1 MVEININF
9 MFTLKERLMDN
20 HLNSTYQERMNQT
33 VRAKLEAVLPHLE
46 PGMKLLDFGSGF
58 SPEFI
63 HQIEKRGVIYHAY
76 DVSPTVQRQLSVHGT
91 ICLKDLTE
99 KIEYYDVIFAS
110 SVFHELVSYHTESE
124 YTTIVRNLM
133 DTLKQYGKIVI
144 RDWDFMLQIDNEEK
158 RKSVQFRMEKL
169 VELRQ
174 WCDAL
179 LQNEVIDWF
188 EIDTSKYVVTA
199 TEFDMLQIMF
209 HVTWGVDALERES
222 RETYTSM
229 ITAYNIVDN
238 STEPDTVVF
247 DTKYDEYDDT
257 YLPHLQKYFLIDE
270 LPQHTKSVLT
280 LMKIPDLQK

>member
-1 MVEININF
+1 

-20 HLNSTYQERMNQT
+20 HLSSTYQERMNQT

-63 HQIEKRGVIYHAY
+63 HEIEKRGVTYHAY
-76 DVSPTVQRQLSVHGT
+76 DISPTVQRQLSVHGT
-91 ICLKDLTE
+91 VCLKDLTE

-133 DTLKQYGKIVI
+133 DTLKQYGKIII
-144 RDWDFMLQIDNEEK
+144 RDWDFPIQIDNEET

-169 VELRQ
+169 VELRE

-179 LQNEVIDWF
+179 LQNKVIEWF

-199 TEFDMLQIMF
+199 TEFDLLQIMF
-209 HVTWGVDALERES
+209 HVTWGLDALERES
-222 RETYTSM
+222 REIYTSM
-229 ITAYNIVDN
+229 ITAYNILKE

-247 DTKYDEYDDT
+247 DTKYDDYDDT
-257 YLPHLQKYFLIDE
+257 YLPHLQKYFLIDK

-280 LMKIPDLQK
+280 LMKIPQIR

>member
-1 MVEININF
+1 

-20 HLNSTYQERMNQT
+20 HLSSTYQERMNQT
-33 VRAKLEAVLPHLE
+33 VRAKLEAVLPYLE

-91 ICLKDLTE
+91 VCLKDLTE

-133 DTLKQYGKIVI
+133 DTLKKYGKIVI
-144 RDWDFMLQIDNEEK
+144 RDWDFPIQIDNEET

-169 VELRQ
+169 VELRE

-179 LQNEVIDWF
+179 LQNKVIEWF

-199 TEFDMLQIMF
+199 TEFDLLQIMF
-209 HVTWGVDALERES
+209 HVTWGLDALQRES
-222 RETYTSM
+222 KEIYPS
-229 ITAYNIVDN
+229 ILTAYNIVDN

-247 DTKYDEYDDT
+247 DNEYDEYDDT

-280 LMKIPDLQK
+280 LMKIPKIR

>member
-1 MVEININF
+1 
-9 MFTLKERLMDN
+9 MDN

-33 VRAKLEAVLPHLE
+33 VIVKLEAVLRYLE

-91 ICLKDLTE
+91 VCLKDLTE
-99 KIEYYDVIFAS
+99 KIKYYDVIFAS
-110 SVFHELVSYHTESE
+110 SVFHELVSYQTELE
-124 YTTIVRNLM
+124 YTTVVRNLM

-144 RDWDFMLQIDNEEK
+144 RDWDFPIQIDNEET

-169 VELRQ
+169 VEIRQ

-179 LQNEVIDWF
+179 LQVIDWL

-199 TEFDMLQIMF
+199 TEFDLLQIMF
-209 HVTWGVDALERES
+209 HVTWGLDAIERES

-270 LPQHTKSVLT
+270 LPQHTKTVLT
-280 LMKIPDLQK
+280 LIKIPDLRK

>member
-1 MVEININF
+1 
-9 MFTLKERLMDN
+9 MDN

-33 VRAKLEAVLPHLE
+33 VQAKLHAVLPYLE

-76 DVSPTVQRQLSVHGT
+76 DISPTVNRQLTANGT
-91 ICLKDLTE
+91 TCITDLTE
-99 KIEYYDVIFAS
+99 KVEYYDVIFVS
-110 SVFHELVSYHTESE
+110 SVFHELISYKTESE
-124 YTTIVRNLM
+124 CTTIVRNLM

-144 RDWDFMLQIDNEEK
+144 RDWDFTVQEDDELTC
-158 RKSVQFRMEKL
+158 KSVPFRMEKL

-179 LQNEVIDWF
+179 LKNNIIQWF
-188 EIDTSKYVVTA
+188 EIDTHNYVVTA

-209 HVTWGVDALERES
+209 HVTWGIGALERES

-229 ITAYNIVDN
+229 ITSFNITKEA
-238 STEPDTVVF
+238 TEPDTVVF
-247 DTKYDEYDDT
+247 DNSYNEYDAT
-257 YLPHLQKYFLIDE
+257 YLPYLQKYFLLDE

-280 LMKIPDLQK
+280 LMKIPKIR

>member
-1 MVEININF
+1 

-20 HLNSTYQERMNQT
+20 HLSSTYQERMNQT

-76 DVSPTVQRQLSVHGT
+76 DISPTVQRQLTVNGT
-91 ICLKDLTE
+91 TCVTDLSD
-99 KIEYYDVIFAS
+99 KVEYYDVIFAS
-110 SVFHELVSYHTESE
+110 SVFHELVSYKTESE
-124 YTTIVRNLM
+124 CTTIVRNLM
-133 DTLKQYGKIVI
+133 NTLKQYGKIII
-144 RDWDFMLQIDNEEK
+144 RDWDFPIQIDNEET
-158 RKSVQFRMEKL
+158 RKVVPFRMEKL
-169 VELRQ
+169 VEIRQ

-179 LQNEVIDWF
+179 LENKIIEWF
-188 EIDTSKYVVTA
+188 EIDTKKYTVTA

-209 HVTWGVDALERES
+209 HVTWGLDAIERES
-222 RETYTSM
+222 REIYTSM

-247 DTKYDEYDDT
+247 DTKYEEYDDT

-270 LPQHTKSVLT
+270 LPQHTKTVLT
-280 LMKIPDLQK
+280 LMKIPKIR

>member
-1 MVEININF
+1 
-9 MFTLKERLMDN
+9 MDN

-33 VRAKLEAVLPHLE
+33 VRAKLDAVLPHLE

-76 DVSPTVQRQLSVHGT
+76 DISPTVQRQLIANGT
-91 ICLKDLTE
+91 TCVTDLSD
-99 KIEYYDVIFAS
+99 KVEYYDVIFAS
-110 SVFHELVSYHTESE
+110 SVFHEIVSYHTESE

-144 RDWDFMLQIDNEEK
+144 RDWDFMLQIDNEET
-158 RKSVQFRMEKL
+158 RKSVPFRMEKL
-169 VELRQ
+169 VELRE

-179 LQNEVIDWF
+179 LQNKVIEWF

-199 TEFDMLQIMF
+199 TEFDLLQIMF
-209 HVTWGVDALERES
+209 HVTWGLDALERES
-222 RETYTSM
+222 REIYTSM

-270 LPQHTKSVLT
+270 LPQHTKTVLT
-280 LMKIPDLQK
+280 LIKIPDLRK

>member
-1 MVEININF
+1 
-9 MFTLKERLMDN
+9 MDN
-20 HLNSTYQERMNQT
+20 HLDDTYQERMNQSIQ
-33 VRAKLEAVLPHLE
+33 VKLDAILPHLK
-46 PGMKLLDFGSGF
+46 PGMKMLDFGSGF

-63 HQIEKRGVIYHAY
+63 YQIERRGVTYHAY
-76 DVSPTVQRQLSVHGT
+76 DVSPTVQRQLSMLGT
-91 ICLKDLTE
+91 VCLKDLTE

-110 SVFHELVSYHTESE
+110 SVFHELVSYQTESE

-144 RDWDFMLQIDNEEK
+144 RDWDFMLQIDNEET

-169 VELRQ
+169 VELRE
-174 WCDAL
+174 WCEAL
-179 LQNEVIDWF
+179 QKNKVIAWF

-199 TEFDMLQIMF
+199 TEFDLLQIMF
-209 HVTWGVDALERES
+209 HVTWGLDAIERES
-222 RETYTSM
+222 KEIYPP
-229 ITAYNIVDN
+229 ILTAYHIVDE

-247 DTKYDEYDDT
+247 DSEYDEYDDT

-280 LMKIPDLQK
+280 LMKIPDLRK

>member
-1 MVEININF
+1 MEEININF

-20 HLNSTYQERMNQT
+20 HLSSTYQERMNQT

-58 SPEFI
+58 STEFI
-63 HQIEKRGVIYHAY
+63 HEIEKRGVIYHAY
-76 DVSPTVQRQLSVHGT
+76 DISPTVQRQLSVHGT
-91 ICLKDLTE
+91 VCLKDLTE
-99 KIEYYDVIFAS
+99 KIEYYDVVFAS
-110 SVFHELVSYHTESE
+110 SVFHELVSYQTESE

-144 RDWDFMLQIDNEEK
+144 RDWDFMLQIDNEEI

-169 VELRQ
+169 VEIRQ

-209 HVTWGVDALERES
+209 HVTWGLDALQRES

-229 ITAYNIVDN
+229 VTAFNMLKEA
-238 STEPDTVVF
+238 TEPDTVVF
-247 DTKYDEYDDT
+247 DTEYDEYDYS

-280 LMKIPDLQK
+280 LMKIPKLR

>member
-1 MVEININF
+1 
-9 MFTLKERLMDN
+9 MDN

-33 VRAKLEAVLPHLE
+33 VRAKLEAVLRYLE
-46 PGMKLLDFGSGF
+46 PGMKMLDFGSGF

-63 HQIEKRGVIYHAY
+63 HEIEKRGVIYHAY
-76 DVSPTVQRQLSVHGT
+76 DISPTVQRQLIVNGT
-91 ICLKDLTE
+91 TCVTDLSD
-99 KIEYYDVIFAS
+99 KVEYYDVIFAS

-124 YTTIVRNLM
+124 CTTIVRNLI
-133 DTLKQYGKIVI
+133 DTLKQYGKIII
-144 RDWDFMLQIDNEEK
+144 RDWDFILQIDNEET
-158 RKSVQFRMEKL
+158 RKSVPFRMEKL
-169 VELRQ
+169 IEIRQ
-174 WCDAL
+174 WCEAL
-179 LQNEVIDWF
+179 LKNKVIKWF
-188 EIDTSKYVVTA
+188 EIDTHKYVVTA

-229 ITAYNIVDN
+229 VTAFNMLKEA
-238 STEPDTVVF
+238 TEPDTVVF

-280 LMKIPDLQK
+280 IMKIPDLRK

>member
-1 MVEININF
+1 
-9 MFTLKERLMDN
+9 MDN

-33 VRAKLEAVLPHLE
+33 VRAKLEAVLRYLE

-76 DVSPTVQRQLSVHGT
+76 DISPTVQRQLTVNGT
-91 ICLKDLTE
+91 TCVTDLSD
-99 KIEYYDVIFAS
+99 KVEYYDVIFAS

-124 YTTIVRNLM
+124 YTTIVKNLM

-144 RDWDFMLQIDNEEK
+144 RDWDFPIQIDNEET

-179 LQNEVIDWF
+179 LKNEVIEWF

-199 TEFDMLQIMF
+199 TEFDLLQIMF
-209 HVTWGVDALERES
+209 HVTWGLDALERES

-229 ITAYNIVDN
+229 VTAYNIVDN

-270 LPQHTKSVLT
+270 LPQHTKTVLT
-280 LMKIPDLQK
+280 LMKIPDLRK

>member
-1 MVEININF
+1 MEEININF

-20 HLNSTYQERMNQT
+20 HLSSTYQERMNQT

-58 SPEFI
+58 STEFI
-63 HQIEKRGVIYHAY
+63 HEIEKRGVIYHAY
-76 DVSPTVQRQLSVHGT
+76 DISPTVQRQLSVHGT
-91 ICLKDLTE
+91 VCLKDLTE
-99 KIEYYDVIFAS
+99 KIEYYDVVFAS
-110 SVFHELVSYHTESE
+110 SVFHELVSYQTESE

-144 RDWDFMLQIDNEEK
+144 RDWDFPIQIDNEET

-169 VELRQ
+169 VEIRQ

-199 TEFDMLQIMF
+199 TEFDLLQIMF
-209 HVTWGVDALERES
+209 HVTWGLDAIERES
-222 RETYTSM
+222 REIYTSM

-280 LMKIPDLQK
+280 LMKIPQIR

>member
-1 MVEININF
+1 
-9 MFTLKERLMDN
+9 MFTLKETLMDN

-76 DVSPTVQRQLSVHGT
+76 DVSPTVQRQLSVHCT
-91 ICLKDLTE
+91 VCLNDLTE

-110 SVFHELVSYHTESE
+110 SVFHELVSYHIESE

-144 RDWDFMLQIDNEEK
+144 RDWDFMLQIDNEET

-169 VELRQ
+169 VEIRQ

-199 TEFDMLQIMF
+199 TEFDLLQIMF

-222 RETYTSM
+222 REIYPPM
-229 ITAYNIVDN
+229 ITAYNIVDVA
-238 STEPDTVVF
+238 TEPDTVIF
-247 DTKYDEYDDT
+247 DTEYEEYDYS
-257 YLPHLQKYFLIDE
+257 YLPHLQKYFLIGE

-280 LMKIPDLQK
+280 LMKIPQIR

>member
-1 MVEININF
+1 
-9 MFTLKERLMDN
+9 MDN

-63 HQIEKRGVIYHAY
+63 HQIENRGVTYHAY
-76 DVSPTVQRQLSVHGT
+76 DISPTVQRQLTINGT
-91 ICLKDLTE
+91 TCVTDLSD
-99 KIEYYDVIFAS
+99 KVEYYDVIFAS

-144 RDWDFMLQIDNEEK
+144 RDWDFMLQIDNEET
-158 RKSVQFRMEKL
+158 RKSVPFRMEKL
-169 VELRQ
+169 VELRE

-179 LQNEVIDWF
+179 LQNKVIEWF
-188 EIDTSKYVVTA
+188 EIDTNKYVVTA

-209 HVTWGVDALERES
+209 HVTWGLDALERES
-222 RETYTSM
+222 RESYTSM
-229 ITAYNIVDN
+229 VTAFNMLKEA
-238 STEPDTVVF
+238 TEPDTVVF
-247 DTKYDEYDDT
+247 DNEYNEYDDT

-280 LMKIPDLQK
+280 LMKIPDLRK

>member
-1 MVEININF
+1 
-9 MFTLKERLMDN
+9 MDN

-33 VRAKLEAVLPHLE
+33 VQAKLHAVLPYLE
-46 PGMKLLDFGSGF
+46 AGMKLLDFGSGF

-76 DVSPTVQRQLSVHGT
+76 DISPTVNRQLTANGT
-91 ICLKDLTE
+91 TCVTDLMDVV
-99 KIEYYDVIFAS
+99 EYYDVIFVS
-110 SVFHELVSYHTESE
+110 SVFHELISYQTESE
-124 YTTIVRNLM
+124 YITIVRNLM

-144 RDWDFMLQIDNEEK
+144 RDWDFTKQQDDEVT
-158 RKSVQFRMEKL
+158 RKSIPFRMEKL
-169 VELRQ
+169 VEIRK

-179 LQNEVIDWF
+179 LKNKIIQWF

-209 HVTWGVDALERES
+209 HATWGLDALERES

-229 ITAYNIVDN
+229 ITAFNIVQEA
-238 STEPDTVVF
+238 TEPDTVV
-247 DTKYDEYDDT
+247 YDDSYNEYDAT
-257 YLPHLQKYFLIDE
+257 YLPHLQNFFLIDD

-280 LMKIPDLQK
+280 LMKIPKIR

>member
-1 MVEININF
+1 

-20 HLNSTYQERMNQT
+20 HLSSTYQERMNQT
-33 VRAKLEAVLPHLE
+33 VRVKLEAVLPHLE

-63 HQIEKRGVIYHAY
+63 HQIENRGVTYHAY
-76 DVSPTVQRQLSVHGT
+76 DISPTVQRQLTVNGT
-91 ICLKDLTE
+91 TCVTDLSD
-99 KIEYYDVIFAS
+99 KVEYYDVIFAS
-110 SVFHELVSYHTESE
+110 SVFHELVSYQTESE

-144 RDWDFMLQIDNEEK
+144 RDWDFMLQIDNEET
-158 RKSVQFRMEKL
+158 RQSVQFRMEKL
-169 VELRQ
+169 IEIRQ

-179 LQNEVIDWF
+179 LQNKVIDWF

-199 TEFDMLQIMF
+199 TEFDLLQIMF
-209 HVTWGVDALERES
+209 HVTWGLDAIERES
-222 RETYTSM
+222 REIYTSM
-229 ITAYNIVDN
+229 ITAFNMLKEA
-238 STEPDTVVF
+238 TEPDTVVF
-247 DTKYDEYDDT
+247 DTEYDEYDYS

-280 LMKIPDLQK
+280 LMKIPQIR

>member
-1 MVEININF
+1 MEEININF

-20 HLNSTYQERMNQT
+20 HLSSTYQERMNQT

-58 SPEFI
+58 STEFI
-63 HQIEKRGVIYHAY
+63 HEIEKRGVIYHAY
-76 DVSPTVQRQLSVHGT
+76 DISPTVQRQLSVHGT
-91 ICLKDLTE
+91 VCLKDLTE
-99 KIEYYDVIFAS
+99 KIEYYDVVFAS
-110 SVFHELVSYHTESE
+110 SVFHELVSYQTESE

-144 RDWDFMLQIDNEEK
+144 RDWDFMLQIDNEET

-169 VELRQ
+169 VEIRQ

-199 TEFDMLQIMF
+199 TEFDLLQIMF
-209 HVTWGVDALERES
+209 HVTWGLDAIERES
-222 RETYTSM
+222 REIYTSM

-280 LMKIPDLQK
+280 LMKIPDLRK

>member
-1 MVEININF
+1 

-20 HLNSTYQERMNQT
+20 QLSSTYQERMNQT
-33 VRAKLEAVLPHLE
+33 VRAKLEAVLPYLE

-91 ICLKDLTE
+91 VCLKDLTE

-133 DTLKQYGKIVI
+133 DTLKKYGKIVI
-144 RDWDFMLQIDNEEK
+144 RDWDFPIQIDNEET

-169 VELRQ
+169 VELRE

-179 LQNEVIDWF
+179 LQNKVIEWF

-199 TEFDMLQIMF
+199 TEFDLLQIMF
-209 HVTWGVDALERES
+209 HVTWGLDALQRES
-222 RETYTSM
+222 KEIYPS
-229 ITAYNIVDN
+229 ILTAYNIVDN

-247 DTKYDEYDDT
+247 DNEYDEYDDT

-280 LMKIPDLQK
+280 LMKIPKIR

>member
-1 MVEININF
+1 
-9 MFTLKERLMDN
+9 MDN
-20 HLNSTYQERMNQT
+20 HLNTTYQERMNQT
-33 VRAKLEAVLPHLE
+33 VQAKLHAVLPYLE
-46 PGMKLLDFGSGF
+46 PSMKLLDFGSGF

-76 DVSPTVQRQLSVHGT
+76 DTSPTVNRQLTANGT
-91 ICLKDLTE
+91 TCITDLTE
-99 KIEYYDVIFAS
+99 KVEYYDVIFAS
-110 SVFHELVSYHTESE
+110 SVFHELVSYKTESE
-124 YTTIVRNLM
+124 CTTTVRNLM

-144 RDWDFMLQIDNEEK
+144 RDWDFTKQQDNELT
-158 RKSVQFRMEKL
+158 RKSVPFRMEKL
-169 VELRQ
+169 VEIRQ

-179 LQNEVIDWF
+179 LKNNIIQWF

-229 ITAYNIVDN
+229 ITVFNVAKEA
-238 STEPDTVVF
+238 TEPDTVV
-247 DTKYDEYDDT
+247 YDDSYNEYDAT
-257 YLPHLQKYFLIDE
+257 YLPHLQKYFLIDD

-280 LMKIPDLQK
+280 LTKIPKIR

>member
-1 MVEININF
+1 
-9 MFTLKERLMDN
+9 MDN

-46 PGMKLLDFGSGF
+46 PRMKLLDFGSGF

-63 HQIEKRGVIYHAY
+63 HEIEERGVIYHAY
-76 DVSPTVQRQLSVHGT
+76 DISPTVQRQLSVHGT
-91 ICLKDLTE
+91 VCLKDLTE
-99 KIEYYDVIFAS
+99 KVEYYDVIFAS

-124 YTTIVRNLM
+124 YTIIVRNLM

-144 RDWDFMLQIDNEEK
+144 RDWDFPIQIDNEET

-169 VELRQ
+169 VEIRQ

-199 TEFDMLQIMF
+199 TEFDLLQIMF
-209 HVTWGVDALERES
+209 HVTWGLDAIERES
-222 RETYTSM
+222 REIYTSM
-229 ITAYNIVDN
+229 VTAFNMLKEA
-238 STEPDTVVF
+238 TEPDTVVF
-247 DTKYDEYDDT
+247 DTEYDEYDYS

-280 LMKIPDLQK
+280 LMKIPQIR

>member
-1 MVEININF
+1 MEEININF

-20 HLNSTYQERMNQT
+20 HLSSTYQERMNQT

-58 SPEFI
+58 STEFI
-63 HQIEKRGVIYHAY
+63 HEIEKRGVIYHAY
-76 DVSPTVQRQLSVHGT
+76 DISPTVQRRLSVHGT
-91 ICLKDLTE
+91 VCLKDLTE
-99 KIEYYDVIFAS
+99 KIEYYDVVFAS
-110 SVFHELVSYHTESE
+110 SVFHELVSYQTESE

-144 RDWDFMLQIDNEEK
+144 RDWDFMLQIDNEET

-169 VELRQ
+169 VEIRQ

-199 TEFDMLQIMF
+199 TEFDLLQIMF
-209 HVTWGVDALERES
+209 HVTWGLDAIERES
-222 RETYTSM
+222 REIYTSM

-280 LMKIPDLQK
+280 LMKIPQIR

>member
-1 MVEININF
+1 

-20 HLNSTYQERMNQT
+20 HLSSTYQERMNQT

-91 ICLKDLTE
+91 VCLKDLTE

-110 SVFHELVSYHTESE
+110 SVFHELVSYQTESE

-144 RDWDFMLQIDNEEK
+144 RDWDFMLQIDNEET
-158 RKSVQFRMEKL
+158 RQSVQFRMEKL

-174 WCDAL
+174 WCEAL

-199 TEFDMLQIMF
+199 TEFDLLQIMF

-222 RETYTSM
+222 REIYTSM

-270 LPQHTKSVLT
+270 LPQHTKTVLT
-280 LMKIPDLQK
+280 LMKIPDLRK

>member
-1 MVEININF
+1 

-20 HLNSTYQERMNQT
+20 HLSSTYQERMNQT

-63 HQIEKRGVIYHAY
+63 HEIENRGITYHAY
-76 DVSPTVQRQLSVHGT
+76 DISPTVQRQLTVNGT
-91 ICLKDLTE
+91 TCVTDLSD
-99 KIEYYDVIFAS
+99 KVEYYDVIFAS
-110 SVFHELVSYHTESE
+110 SVFHELVSYQTESE

-144 RDWDFMLQIDNEEK
+144 RDWDFMLQIDNEET
-158 RKSVQFRMEKL
+158 RQSVQFRMEKL
-169 VELRQ
+169 VEIRQ

-179 LQNEVIDWF
+179 LQNKVIDWF

-199 TEFDMLQIMF
+199 TEFDLLQIMF
-209 HVTWGVDALERES
+209 HVTWGLDAIERES
-222 RETYTSM
+222 REIYTSM

-247 DTKYDEYDDT
+247 DTKYEEYDDT

-270 LPQHTKSVLT
+270 LPQHTKTVLT
-280 LMKIPDLQK
+280 LMKIPKIR

>member
-1 MVEININF
+1 
-9 MFTLKERLMDN
+9 MDN

-33 VRAKLEAVLPHLE
+33 VRAKLDAVLPHLE

-63 HQIEKRGVIYHAY
+63 HQVEKRGVIYHAY
-76 DVSPTVQRQLSVHGT
+76 DISPTVQRQLIANGT
-91 ICLKDLTE
+91 TCVMDLSD
-99 KIEYYDVIFAS
+99 KVEYYDVIFAS

-144 RDWDFMLQIDNEEK
+144 RDWDFMLQIDNEET

-169 VELRQ
+169 VEIRQ

-199 TEFDMLQIMF
+199 TEFDLLQIMF

-222 RETYTSM
+222 REIYPPM
-229 ITAYNIVDN
+229 ITAYNIVDVA
-238 STEPDTVVF
+238 TEPDTVIF
-247 DTKYDEYDDT
+247 DTEYEEYDYS
-257 YLPHLQKYFLIDE
+257 YLPHLQKYFLIGE

-280 LMKIPDLQK
+280 LMKIPQIR

>member
-1 MVEININF
+1 
-9 MFTLKERLMDN
+9 MFTLKETLMDN

-91 ICLKDLTE
+91 VCLNDLTE

-144 RDWDFMLQIDNEEK
+144 RDWDFMLQIDNEET

-169 VELRQ
+169 VEIRQ

-199 TEFDMLQIMF
+199 TEFDLLQIMF

-222 RETYTSM
+222 REIYPPM
-229 ITAYNIVDN
+229 ITAYNIVDVA
-238 STEPDTVVF
+238 TEPDTVIF
-247 DTKYDEYDDT
+247 DTEYEEYDYS
-257 YLPHLQKYFLIDE
+257 YLPHLQKYFLIGE

-280 LMKIPDLQK
+280 LMKIPQIR

>member
-1 MVEININF
+1 

-20 HLNSTYQERMNQT
+20 HLSSTYQERMNQT

-63 HQIEKRGVIYHAY
+63 HQIEKRGVRYHAY
-76 DVSPTVQRQLSVHGT
+76 DISPTVQRQLTVNGT
-91 ICLKDLTE
+91 TFVTDLSD
-99 KIEYYDVIFAS
+99 KVEYYDVIFAS
-110 SVFHELVSYHTESE
+110 SVFHELVSYKTESE
-124 YTTIVRNLM
+124 CTTIVRNLM
-133 DTLKQYGKIVI
+133 NTLKQYGKIII
-144 RDWDFMLQIDNEEK
+144 RDWDFPIQIDNEET
-158 RKSVQFRMEKL
+158 RKVVPFRMEKL
-169 VELRQ
+169 VEIRQ

-179 LQNEVIDWF
+179 LQNKVIDWF

-199 TEFDMLQIMF
+199 TEFDLLQIMF
-209 HVTWGVDALERES
+209 HVTWGLDAIERES
-222 RETYTSM
+222 REIYPP
-229 ITAYNIVDN
+229 ILTAYNMVDN

-280 LMKIPDLQK
+280 LMKIPQIR

>member
-1 MVEININF
+1 
-9 MFTLKERLMDN
+9 MDN

-33 VRAKLEAVLPHLE
+33 VQAKLHAVLPYLE

-76 DVSPTVQRQLSVHGT
+76 DISPTVQKQLSDHGT
-91 ICLKDLTE
+91 VCLKELTE
-99 KIEYYDVIFAS
+99 KVECYDVIFVS
-110 SVFHELVSYHTESE
+110 SVFHELVSYKTESE
-124 YTTIVRNLM
+124 CTTIVRNLM

-144 RDWDFMLQIDNEEK
+144 RDWDFTVQEDDELTI
-158 RKSVQFRMEKL
+158 KSVAFRMEKL
-169 VELRQ
+169 VEIRQ
-174 WCDAL
+174 WFDAL
-179 LQNEVIDWF
+179 LKNNIIQWF
-188 EIDTSKYVVTA
+188 EIDTHNYVVTA

-209 HVTWGVDALERES
+209 HVTWGLDALERES

-229 ITAYNIVDN
+229 ITAFNIVKGA
-238 STEPDTVVF
+238 TEPDTTV
-247 DTKYDEYDDT
+247 YDDSYNEYDST

-280 LMKIPDLQK
+280 LMKMPKIR

>member
-1 MVEININF
+1 
-9 MFTLKERLMDN
+9 MDN
-20 HLNSTYQERMNQT
+20 HLSSTYQERMNQT

-76 DVSPTVQRQLSVHGT
+76 DISPTVQRQLTVNGT
-91 ICLKDLTE
+91 TCVTDLLH
-99 KIEYYDVIFAS
+99 KVEYYDVIFAS

-124 YTTIVRNLM
+124 YTTIIRNLM

-144 RDWDFMLQIDNEEK
+144 RDWDFMLQINNEET

-179 LQNEVIDWF
+179 LKNKVIKWF

-199 TEFDMLQIMF
+199 TEFDLLQIMF
-209 HVTWGVDALERES
+209 HVTWGLDALERES
-222 RETYTSM
+222 REIYTSM
-229 ITAYNIVDN
+229 VTAFNMLKEA
-238 STEPDTVVF
+238 TEPDTVVF
-247 DTKYDEYDDT
+247 DTEYDEYDYS

-280 LMKIPDLQK
+280 LMKIPQIR

>member
-1 MVEININF
+1 
-9 MFTLKERLMDN
+9 MDN
-20 HLNSTYQERMNQT
+20 HLNTTYQERMNQT
-33 VRAKLEAVLPHLE
+33 VQAKLHAVLPYLE

-76 DVSPTVQRQLSVHGT
+76 DISPTVNRQLIANGT
-91 ICLKDLTE
+91 TCITDLTD
-99 KIEYYDVIFAS
+99 KVEYYDVIFAS
-110 SVFHELVSYHTESE
+110 SVFHELISYKTESE

-144 RDWDFMLQIDNEEK
+144 RDWDFTKQQDNELT
-158 RKSVQFRMEKL
+158 RKSVPFRMEKL
-169 VELRQ
+169 VEIRK

-179 LQNEVIDWF
+179 MKNNIIQWF

-229 ITAYNIVDN
+229 ITAFNIVKEAI
-238 STEPDTVVF
+238 EPDTVVY
-247 DTKYDEYDDT
+247 DDSCNEYDET

-270 LPQHTKSVLT
+270 LPQHTKSILT
-280 LMKIPDLQK
+280 LMKIPKFR

>member
-1 MVEININF
+1 MEEININF

-20 HLNSTYQERMNQT
+20 HLSSTYQERMNQT

-58 SPEFI
+58 STEFI
-63 HQIEKRGVIYHAY
+63 HEIEKRGVIYHAY
-76 DVSPTVQRQLSVHGT
+76 DISPTVQRQLSVHGT
-91 ICLKDLTE
+91 VCLKDLTE

-110 SVFHELVSYHTESE
+110 SVFHELVSYQTESE

-144 RDWDFMLQIDNEEK
+144 RDWDFMLQIDNEET

-169 VELRQ
+169 VEIRQ

-199 TEFDMLQIMF
+199 TEFDLLQIMF
-209 HVTWGVDALERES
+209 HVTWGLDAIERES
-222 RETYTSM
+222 REIYTSM

-280 LMKIPDLQK
+280 LMKIPQIR

>member
-1 MVEININF
+1 M
-9 MFTLKERLMDN
+9 LMDN

-33 VRAKLEAVLPHLE
+33 VIAKLEAVLRYLE

-63 HQIEKRGVIYHAY
+63 HEIEKRGVIYHAY
-76 DVSPTVQRQLSVHGT
+76 DISPTVRRQLTVNGT
-91 ICLKDLTE
+91 TCVTDLSD
-99 KIEYYDVIFAS
+99 KVEYYDVIFAS
-110 SVFHELVSYHTESE
+110 SVFHELVSYQTESE

-144 RDWDFMLQIDNEEK
+144 RDWDFMLQIDNEET

-169 VELRQ
+169 VEIRQ
-174 WCDAL
+174 WC
-179 LQNEVIDWF
+179 

-199 TEFDMLQIMF
+199 TEFDLLQIKF
-209 HVTWGVDALERES
+209 HVTWGLDALERES
-222 RETYTSM
+222 REIYTSM

-257 YLPHLQKYFLIDE
+257 YLPHLQKYFLIDK

>member
-1 MVEININF
+1 
-9 MFTLKERLMDN
+9 MDN

-33 VRAKLEAVLPHLE
+33 VIAKLEAVLRYLE

-63 HQIEKRGVIYHAY
+63 NRIEELGVIYHAY
-76 DVSPTVQRQLSVHGT
+76 DISPTVQRQLTVNGT
-91 ICLKDLTE
+91 TCVTDLSD
-99 KIEYYDVIFAS
+99 KVEYYDVIFAS

-144 RDWDFMLQIDNEEK
+144 RDWDFMLQIDNEET

-169 VELRQ
+169 VELRE

-179 LQNEVIDWF
+179 LQNKVIEWF

-199 TEFDMLQIMF
+199 TEFDLLQIMF
-209 HVTWGVDALERES
+209 HVTWGLDALERES
-222 RETYTSM
+222 REIYTSM

-270 LPQHTKSVLT
+270 LPQHTKTVLT
-280 LMKIPDLQK
+280 LIKIPDLRK

>member
-1 MVEININF
+1 

-20 HLNSTYQERMNQT
+20 HLSSTYQERMNQT
-33 VRAKLEAVLPHLE
+33 VRAKLESVLPHLE

-91 ICLKDLTE
+91 VCLNDLTE

-144 RDWDFMLQIDNEEK
+144 RDWDFMLQIDNEET

-169 VELRQ
+169 VEIRQ

-199 TEFDMLQIMF
+199 TEFDLLQIMF

-222 RETYTSM
+222 REIYPPM
-229 ITAYNIVDN
+229 ITAYNIVDVA
-238 STEPDTVVF
+238 TEPDTVIF
-247 DTKYDEYDDT
+247 DTEYEEYDYS
-257 YLPHLQKYFLIDE
+257 YLPHLQKYFLIGE

-280 LMKIPDLQK
+280 LMKIPQIR